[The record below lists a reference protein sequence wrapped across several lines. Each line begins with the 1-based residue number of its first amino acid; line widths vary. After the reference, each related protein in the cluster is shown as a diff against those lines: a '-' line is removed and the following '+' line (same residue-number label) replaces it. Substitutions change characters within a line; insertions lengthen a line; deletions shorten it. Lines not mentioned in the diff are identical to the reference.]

1 MEKKFKFSDLPMTS
15 KVVYGAV
22 IAILCIS
29 ALIVGI
35 VSIANRKGADTP
47 TPDDNPPIGDNADK
61 ETPDTPTPTPAPN
74 GNTKKDPVSFVSPI
88 VGKVMTE
95 HSLSV
100 PVYSTTLGAWKMHTG
115 IDIMSEENAE
125 VFAAA
130 DGVVSAVKNDP
141 MLGTTVEITHEDDLV
156 SVYSNLAKTLADGVA
171 EGVSVKAGDKLGT
184 VGDTAIAELA
194 EEPHLHFAVR
204 LKDVE
209 VNPLDYIGDASKK
222 ASLGIEEAVA

>member
-29 ALIVGI
+29 ALIIGI
-35 VSIANRKGADTP
+35 VSIANRKPAETPPLDDTP
-47 TPDDNPPIGDNADK
+47 PISDGGNTP
-61 ETPDTPTPTPAPN
+61 TPDTPTPPKED
-74 GNTKKDPVSFVSPI
+74 TKKEPISFVSPL

-115 IDIMSEENAE
+115 IDIMSEEGAE

-130 DGVVSAVKNDP
+130 DGKVTAVKNDP
-141 MLGTTVEITHEDDLV
+141 MLGMTVEITHEGDLV
-156 SVYSNLAKTLADGVA
+156 SVYSNLAKTLADGIA
-171 EGVSVKAGDKLGT
+171 EGVTVKAGDKLGT
-184 VGDTAIAELA
+184 VGDTAITELA

-204 LKDVE
+204 LKAVE
-209 VNPLDYIGDASKK
+209 VNPLDYISDASKK
-222 ASLGIEEAVA
+222 ASLGIEEAKA

>member
-35 VSIANRKGADTP
+35 VSIANRKPAETP
-47 TPDDNPPIGDNADK
+47 TPDENPSIGDNADGK
-61 ETPDTPTPTPAPN
+61 VPNTPTPTPPN
-74 GNTKKDPVSFVSPI
+74 DEQKKEPVSFVSPL
-88 VGKVMTE
+88 VGKVITE

-130 DGVVSAVKNDP
+130 DGTVTAVKNDP
-141 MLGTTVEITHEDDLV
+141 MLGMTVEITHEGELV
-156 SVYSNLAKTLADGVA
+156 SVYSNLAKTLADGIC
-171 EGVSVKAGDKLGT
+171 EGAAVKAGDKLGT

-204 LKDVE
+204 LKSVE
-209 VNPLDYIGDASKK
+209 VNPLDYIGEASKK
-222 ASLGIEEAVA
+222 ASLGIEEVTA